1 MGRMVLAALAAA
13 LLPSA
18 AGAFVATDGE
28 LGQRIVGAWGETPA
42 CDSGT
47 LAFAGDGTFSFSYP
61 SGSRMT
67 GTWSI
72 AGGVLSGTW
81 DNGNPQP
88 DASIAFGD
96 GDATLTMTDPGSD
109 AGGTYH
115 RCDDPPGAKGTPS

>member
-1 MGRMVLAALAAA
+1 MGRTVIAALAAA

-28 LGQRIVGAWGETPA
+28 LSQRILGTWGETPA
-42 CDSGT
+42 CDGGM

-61 SGSRMT
+61 NGVKMS

-72 AGGVLSGTW
+72 SGGVLSGTW
-81 DNGNPQP
+81 NNGNPQP
-88 DASIAFGD
+88 DASIAFGG
-96 GDATLTMTDPGSD
+96 GDATLTMTDPGSG

-115 RCDDPPGAKGTPS
+115 RCDDPPRAEGSPS